1 MVEWVSGGE
10 RAMPRDRI
18 DTRARRR
25 PSIRHFLWRGGK
37 MNRRNAPMPERYAVL
52 TDHAYPSSTSAKMGP
67 RNAVFEKPWRSDSPF
82 ENPYEMS
89 AQEPGAPK
97 KDAQNSFVSLF
108 SGTSAQQSSA
118 ADLEE
123 QNDAR
128 LSGLSER
135 IKLLKDISTGIGK
148 EARESTAEMNSLN
161 DLFSNASSLLGNT
174 FHKMTVM
181 ARRQRG
187 WFCNMMLFI
196 MLVIWI
202 FVFLWWW
209 RK

>member
-1 MVEWVSGGE
+1 MIKASRGPGDVD
-10 RAMPRDRI
+10 P
-18 DTRARRR
+18 TR
-25 PSIRHFLWRGGK
+25 SVLWLGAK

-52 TDHAYPSSTSAKMGP
+52 TQNTYPSSALSTHGP

-82 ENPYEMS
+82 ENPYGMP
-89 AQEPGAPK
+89 AQEAGAPK
-97 KDAQNSFVSLF
+97 KDTQNGFVSLF

-161 DLFSNASSLLGNT
+161 DLFSNASSLLGTT
-174 FHKMTVM
+174 FNKMTVM

>member
-1 MVEWVSGGE
+1 MVGNGLCHVIES
-10 RAMPRDRI
+10 
-18 DTRARRR
+18 TRGARRR
-25 PSIRHFLWRGGK
+25 LSTRDCLWQGAK